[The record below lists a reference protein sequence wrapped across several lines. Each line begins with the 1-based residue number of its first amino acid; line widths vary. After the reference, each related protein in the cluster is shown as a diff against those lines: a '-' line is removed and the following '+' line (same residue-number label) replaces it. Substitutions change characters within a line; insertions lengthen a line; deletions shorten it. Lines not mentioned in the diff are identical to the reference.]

1 MPNSDNKIPIVTSP
15 SYKVDPADQQS
26 LQEFLSSVPIKVRPS
41 SIVVV
46 DPQIW
51 SSVAKNMSLEPT
63 GVAFT
68 VGDRVYLNG
77 AAFHPSAEQQRKF
90 RNDLGEGGNLATFAL
105 AHELA
110 HMQDTEHPRAWQE
123 QHDAIYNQNG
133 KKIYAG
139 WEKAEQA
146 QRNQNAQ
153 MEKTAHDTRMG
164 ILEKYFENP
173 LAETQEA
180 PIARNLNPTA
190 QPDAENIERH
200 DHPVIAAAGGMKGE
214 PAPVLLQKL
223 NGHIGNMGQDE
234 IADTAAKFGITAAD
248 DIQTATAKL
257 HQALSAPVAA

>member
-1 MPNSDNKIPIVTSP
+1 MSR
-15 SYKVDPADQQS
+15 
-26 LQEFLSSVPIKVRPS
+26 VPVKVRPS

-46 DPQIW
+46 DPQQW
-51 SSVAKNMSLEPT
+51 GNVSKNMSMEPT

-68 VGDRVYLNG
+68 VGDRVYING

-90 RNDLGEGGNLATFAL
+90 KNDLGEGGNLATFAL

-123 QHDAIYNQNG
+123 SHDSIYNQNG

-146 QRNQNAQ
+146 QRKENAQ
-153 MEKTAHDTRMG
+153 MEKTAHDTKFG
-164 ILEKYFENP
+164 ILERYFENP
-173 LAETQEA
+173 LAETQDA

-190 QPDAENIERH
+190 QPHAENEPHR
-200 DHPVIAAAGGMKGE
+200 HPVIAAAGGMKGE

-234 IADTAAKFGITAAD
+234 LADTAAKFGITAAD
-248 DIQTATAKL
+248 NIQSATAKL
-257 HQALSAPVAA
+257 HSALSTPVAA